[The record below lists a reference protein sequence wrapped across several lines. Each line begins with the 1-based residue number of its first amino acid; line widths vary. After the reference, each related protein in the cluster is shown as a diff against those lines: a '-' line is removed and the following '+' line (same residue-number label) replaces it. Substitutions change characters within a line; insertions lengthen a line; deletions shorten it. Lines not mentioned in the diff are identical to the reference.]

1 MRKIFVGLRE
11 QLLLIVAAL
20 TLGASSS
27 SAAAAASSASAA
39 ASSAASAAPPP
50 CAPTLDPPALM
61 RYGAD
66 FLSQPLSGANAT
78 LDACVALCCASA
90 ASGGSCVAFS
100 FNSPQPSRT
109 CVGGACC
116 EAGGACCMLKGEPA
130 LPLVNNT
137 YGGAVRTGSVPP
149 APGPAPPFERS
160 LLVLNVTFGAVQ
172 YWEGGNNGD
181 TWPSAWLADGSVV
194 GWDCDAHGSP
204 MSLWRLDGDPYE
216 TNLTP
221 TLVGGL
227 QPIDYQALCAFLGPT
242 GSYPLI
248 NVKPAGM
255 AALPDGSL
263 IVGVSCMLYGDDA
276 VFNRQH
282 NLAGFVARS
291 LDGGATWANVTVVG
305 DPALM
310 GRFSAPVFVSCG
322 RAYDDP
328 QCLADGVLYVF
339 FSGAFNNEAYWDN
352 NDAMFLA
359 RVAPA
364 AVANLSAYEYFSGL
378 DGAGAPAWTPDAS
391 QAQPSLEFGN
401 MVGENAVS
409 YNPLLGRYLMANYG
423 FIDNAGRPRPWHTK
437 PFMSPHRTQLLLLE
451 AERPWGPWRVFFAS
465 DDSGAPGL
473 DAPGLYAPSFA
484 SAYMRGGGGSG
495 AAQMQMLFA
504 CLGGSP
510 SCRYTLNYVPLTL
523 ALNATEVERAATGRA
538 SEERR

>member
-1 MRKIFVGLRE
+1 LRA
-11 QLLLIVAAL
+11 LLAAL
-20 TLGASSS
+20 
-27 SAAAAASSASAA
+27 AAAASAA
-39 ASSAASAAPPP
+39 ADAAT
-50 CAPTLDPPALM
+50 CAPTLDPPSLM
-61 RYGAD
+61 RNGGD
-66 FLSQPLSGANAT
+66 FLSQPLAGANAT
-78 LDACVALCCASA
+78 LDACAALCCAASA
-90 ASGGSCVAFS
+90 PSCLAFS
-100 FNSPQPSRT
+100 FNDPQPERT

-116 EAGGACCMLKGEPA
+116 EQGAACCMLKSSPA

-137 YGGAVRTGSVPP
+137 YAPPGSVRTGAVPAAP
-149 APGPAPPFERS
+149 PGPGPAPPFERS
-160 LLVLNVTFGAVQ
+160 LLILNVTFGDVQ
-172 YWEGGNNGD
+172 WWQGGNNGD

-204 MSLWRLDGDPYE
+204 MSLWRLDGDPYA

-221 TLVGGL
+221 SLVGGL
-227 QPIDYQALCAFLGPT
+227 QPIDYQSLCAFLGPT
-242 GSYPLI
+242 GSYPNI

-263 IVGVSCMLYGDDA
+263 VVGVSCMNYGDDT

-291 LDGGATWANVTVVG
+291 VDGGVTWSNATVVG

-339 FSGAFNNEAYWDN
+339 FPGAFNNEAFWDN

-359 RVAPA
+359 RVAPGS
-364 AVANLSAYEYFSGL
+364 VANLSAYEFFSGIGGA
-378 DGAGAPAWTPDAS
+378 DGVTPAWTSDAS

-401 MVGENAVS
+401 MVGENPVS
-409 YNPLLGRYLMANYG
+409 FNPTIGRFVIANFG
-423 FIDNAGRPRPWHTK
+423 FIDNDGRPRPWHTK

-451 AERPWGPWRVFFAS
+451 SERPWGPWRVFFAS

-484 SAYMRGGGGSG
+484 SAYMRGGGGAGS
-495 AAQMQMLFA
+495 AQMQMLFA
-504 CLGGSP
+504 CLDGSP

-523 ALNATEVERAATGRA
+523 QLNVSEVERSREAAARRTRSAGARA
-538 SEERR
+538 